1 MRTGQ
6 TSKEGAMSFQL
17 TREGLTRTKK
27 KALRQRCWF
36 KVLNRME
43 RSILDLTIRCVERV
57 RSPLLKRSLMPIL
70 SKLFY
75 AMEKGYTY
83 VIERI
88 GRPLAAK
95 VSSIAES
102 WGNKDARTWKN
113 DQALIRYLGA
123 TGISLRRFPFG
134 GRPH

>member
-1 MRTGQ
+1 
-6 TSKEGAMSFQL
+6 MSFQL

-83 VIERI
+83 VVEKI

-95 VSSIAES
+95 VSTIAES
-102 WGNKDARTWKN
+102 WGNKSARAWKN
-113 DQALIRYLGA
+113 DQALTRYLGA
-123 TGISLRRFPFG
+123 SAMSLTRFPFG
-134 GRPH
+134 RQMP